1 VYNVPRLIGI
11 KNDLITNCYLINQ
24 MTINIETLLLRNS
37 VEFAVT
43 WITKSDVNHRLLEQS
58 EREFMTS
65 KSKSIHS

>member
-43 WITKSDVNHRLLEQS
+43 
-58 EREFMTS
+58 
-65 KSKSIHS
+65 